1 MSTPLQEAV
10 AEVVAAVAP
19 PLTIAVAVL
28 SIIFLG
34 FSWTN
39 LVQLLVGA
47 LFTTAGLFLFL
58 RGTRI
63 ALLPMGEMIGA
74 YLPQTRFHGPLVAT
88 SFIFTF
94 SVTIADLQCTYWYH
108 RLHPS
113 LTRASTPVCWLC

>member
-74 YLPQTRFHGPLVAT
+74 YLPKHGSMALWWPHPSSSPSVSL
-88 SFIFTF
+88 SQTF
-94 SVTIADLQCTYWYH
+94 SARTGITGCIL
-108 RLHPS
+108 P
-113 LTRASTPVCWLC
+113 